1 MFGLGLVK
9 TRWARPMA
17 LHYLQCCRRGSFL
30 KAKSLT
36 QGEERDSDVEA
47 PVAVLETFSAIQF
60 CEI

>member
-1 MFGLGLVK
+1 
-9 TRWARPMA
+9 MA
-17 LHYLQCCRRGSFL
+17 LHYLQCCRRSSIL